1 MKAYK
6 GFNKDMTCTPNGGKP
21 FQYKEG
27 ETYEEPEAYLCKR
40 GFHACLD
47 PLDCLNYYD
56 ICNGVYHEVELD
68 DVFEERHPEDT
79 KICGR
84 KIKIGAKLSI
94 KDIVKA
100 SVDFTMERVKKEGG
114 TNLGNSAQLASSGDS
129 AQLASS
135 GDYAKLASS
144 GDFAQLA
151 SSGDSAKLA
160 SSGDSAKLASSGDSA
175 QLASSGYSAQL
186 ASSGD
191 FAQLAS
197 SGNSAQLASS
207 GDYAKLASSG
217 DFAQLASSGDSAK
230 LASSGDS
237 AKLASSGDSAQLAS
251 SGYSAQLASS
261 GDFAQLA
268 SSGRDSV
275 VMSAGID
282 GKVKAAVGNWI
293 AIAEWK
299 MMDSHFAPVG
309 IVAEKVDGEK
319 IKADTWYK
327 LENGQLV
334 EAGEE

>member
-6 GFNKDMTCTPNGGKP
+6 GFNKDMTCTPNGKP

-79 KICGR
+79 KVCGR

-114 TNLGNSAQLASSGDS
+114 TNPEYAAKLASSGDSAKLASSGYYAQLASSGNY

-144 GDFAQLA
+144 GD
-151 SSGDSAKLA
+151 SAK
-160 SSGDSAKLASSGDSA
+160 
-175 QLASSGYSAQL
+175 
-186 ASSGD
+186 
-191 FAQLAS
+191 
-197 SGNSAQLASS
+197 LASS

-217 DFAQLASSGDSAK
+217 YYAQLASSGK
-230 LASSGDS
+230 
-237 AKLASSGDSAQLAS
+237 
-251 SGYSAQLASS
+251 
-261 GDFAQLA
+261 
-268 SSGRDSV
+268 DSV

-299 MMDSHFAPVG
+299 VKDSHFVPVG
-309 IVAEKVDGEK
+309 IVAAKVDGEK
-319 IKADTWYK
+319 IKADTWYR

-334 EAGEE
+334 EAEEE

>member
-6 GFNKDMTCTPNGGKP
+6 GFNKDMTCTPKGGKP

-68 DVFEERHPEDT
+68 DVFEEHHPEDT
-79 KICGR
+79 KVCGR

-94 KDIVKA
+94 KDIVKS

-114 TNLGNSAQLASSGDS
+114 TNSGNYAQLASSGDSAKLASSGNYAQLASSGNYAQLASSGDSAKLASSGNYAKLASSGNYAKLASSGDSAQLASSGDS

-135 GDYAKLASS
+135 GK
-144 GDFAQLA
+144 
-151 SSGDSAKLA
+151 
-160 SSGDSAKLASSGDSA
+160 
-175 QLASSGYSAQL
+175 
-186 ASSGD
+186 
-191 FAQLAS
+191 
-197 SGNSAQLASS
+197 
-207 GDYAKLASSG
+207 
-217 DFAQLASSGDSAK
+217 
-230 LASSGDS
+230 
-237 AKLASSGDSAQLAS
+237 
-251 SGYSAQLASS
+251 
-261 GDFAQLA
+261 
-268 SSGRDSV
+268 DSV

-299 MMDSHFAPVG
+299 VKDSHFAPVG
-309 IVAEKVDGEK
+309 IVAAKVDGEK

-334 EAGEE
+334 EAKEE

>member
-6 GFNKDMTCTPNGGKP
+6 EFNKDMTCTPSVGKT

-27 ETYEEPEAYLCKR
+27 ETYEDPEADLCKR

-56 ICNGVYHEVELD
+56 ICNSVYHEVELD
-68 DVFEERHPEDT
+68 DVCEERHPEDT
-79 KICGR
+79 KVCGR

-94 KDIVKA
+94 KDIIKA

-114 TNLGNSAQLASSGDS
+114 TNSRNSAQLASSGNY

-135 GDYAKLASS
+135 GYST
-144 GDFAQLA
+144 QLA

-160 SSGDSAKLASSGDSA
+160 SSGDSTQLASSGDSA
-175 QLASSGYSAQL
+175 KLASSGNYAQLASSGY
-186 ASSGD
+186 
-191 FAQLAS
+191 
-197 SGNSAQLASS
+197 
-207 GDYAKLASSG
+207 
-217 DFAQLASSGDSAK
+217 SAK

-237 AKLASSGDSAQLAS
+237 AKLASSGNYAQLAS

-261 GDFAQLA
+261 GNYAQLA
-268 SSGRDSV
+268 SSGDSAKLASSGYSAKLASSGNYAQLASSGSFAKLASSGKDSV
-275 VMSAGID
+275 VMSAGIN

-299 MMDSHFAPVG
+299 IKDSHFVPVG
-309 IVAEKVDGEK
+309 IVAAKVDGEK
-319 IKADTWYK
+319 IKADTWYMVK
-327 LENGQLV
+327 NGQLV

>member
-6 GFNKDMTCTPNGGKP
+6 GFNKDMTCTPKGGKT

-79 KICGR
+79 KVCGK
-84 KIKIGAKLSI
+84 KIRIGAKLSI

-114 TNLGNSAQLASSGDS
+114 TNPEYA
-129 AQLASS
+129 
-135 GDYAKLASS
+135 AKLASS
-144 GDFAQLA
+144 GYSAQ
-151 SSGDSAKLA
+151 
-160 SSGDSAKLASSGDSA
+160 LASSGDSA

-191 FAQLAS
+191 FAKLAS
-197 SGNSAQLASS
+197 SGNYAQLASS
-207 GDYAKLASSG
+207 GK
-217 DFAQLASSGDSAK
+217 
-230 LASSGDS
+230 
-237 AKLASSGDSAQLAS
+237 
-251 SGYSAQLASS
+251 
-261 GDFAQLA
+261 
-268 SSGRDSV
+268 DSV
-275 VMSAGID
+275 VMSAGIG

-299 MMDSHFAPVG
+299 VKDSHFVPVG
-309 IVAEKVDGEK
+309 IVAAKVDGEK
-319 IKADTWYK
+319 VKADTWYK
-327 LENGQLV
+327 CENGQLV

>member
-6 GFNKDMTCTPNGGKP
+6 GFNKDMTCTPKGGKT

-79 KICGR
+79 KVCGK
-84 KIKIGAKLSI
+84 KIRIGAKLSI

-114 TNLGNSAQLASSGDS
+114 TNPEYA
-129 AQLASS
+129 
-135 GDYAKLASS
+135 AKLASS

-151 SSGDSAKLA
+151 SSGDF
-160 SSGDSAKLASSGDSA
+160 
-175 QLASSGYSAQL
+175 AQL

-191 FAQLAS
+191 FAKLAS
-197 SGNSAQLASS
+197 SGNYAQLASS
-207 GDYAKLASSG
+207 GK
-217 DFAQLASSGDSAK
+217 
-230 LASSGDS
+230 
-237 AKLASSGDSAQLAS
+237 
-251 SGYSAQLASS
+251 
-261 GDFAQLA
+261 
-268 SSGRDSV
+268 DSV
-275 VMSAGID
+275 VMSAGIG

-299 MMDSHFAPVG
+299 VKDSHFVPVG
-309 IVAEKVDGEK
+309 IVAAKVDGEK
-319 IKADTWYK
+319 VKADTWYK
-327 LENGQLV
+327 CENGQLV